1 MNTTGANW
9 RLWSKRQLH
18 SQRFANFLHCHAL
31 VNLIGAWTLVFWY
44 MLVIGLCNVSIISYI
59 VLFWHLT
66 VENSTFNNPMQ
77 LKRTPELFVFSVFSD
92 IGGFTCEVPIISAPP
107 SNHIG
112 AKSVPPQSHRR
123 HLQICNKM
131 YFSKLQNVFVQI
143 EKCICQSLPTDNHIG
158 ATFRFAAKSHF
169 DKKLWH
175 IAKILRWQCICTL
188 ISPILWGECKKSKTG
203 YFPLE
208 TLTFAFVLLF
218 PLALFIFFSDGVHCT
233 WVETYC
239 PSNYPSTG
247 HI

>member
-18 SQRFANFLHCHAL
+18 SQRFADFLHCHAL

-44 MLVIGLCNVSIISYI
+44 MLLIGLCNVSIISYI

-66 VENSTFNNPMQ
+66 VENSTYIQQSNTIEEN
-77 LKRTPELFVFSVFSD
+77 TGFSD

-131 YFSKLQNVFVQI
+131 YFSELQNVFVQI
-143 EKCICQSLPTDNHIG
+143 EKCICPSLPNGNHIG

-175 IAKILRWQCICTL
+175 IAKILRWRCICTL
-188 ISPILWGECKKSKTG
+188 ISPILWGECKK
-203 YFPLE
+203 
-208 TLTFAFVLLF
+208 
-218 PLALFIFFSDGVHCT
+218 
-233 WVETYC
+233 
-239 PSNYPSTG
+239 
-247 HI
+247 